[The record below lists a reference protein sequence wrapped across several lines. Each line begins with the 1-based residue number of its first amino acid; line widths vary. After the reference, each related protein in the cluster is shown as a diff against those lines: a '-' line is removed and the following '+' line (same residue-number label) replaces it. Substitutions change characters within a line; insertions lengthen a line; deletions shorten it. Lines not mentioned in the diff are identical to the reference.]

1 MLPSLD
7 TSIHGLALTAG
18 LGIIP
23 AMADVIRDYACD
35 NKTSSKLQY
44 IVWNIVKVDFST
56 IFHFIAV
63 GQYTC
68 ESLE

>member
-44 IVWNIVKVDFST
+44 IVWNIVKVDM
-56 IFHFIAV
+56 IFQIYFFPFVLFNIM
-63 GQYTC
+63 
-68 ESLE
+68 SL

>member
-35 NKTSSKLQY
+35 NEKSCKLQF
-44 IVWNIVKVDFST
+44 IVPNIVKVDM
-56 IFHFIAV
+56 IFQQYFISLLFIAIYV
-63 GQYTC
+63 
-68 ESLE
+68 